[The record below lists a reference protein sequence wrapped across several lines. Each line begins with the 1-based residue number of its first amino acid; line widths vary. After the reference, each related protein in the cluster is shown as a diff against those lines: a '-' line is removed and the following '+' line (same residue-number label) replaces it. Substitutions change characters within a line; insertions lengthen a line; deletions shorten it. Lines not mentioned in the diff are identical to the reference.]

1 MAIPPPE
8 TNHLHAPL
16 NSQVGGDHYKTL
28 AIQPIEF
35 IYANNLNFLEGC
47 VIKRICRHRRKN
59 GREDIEK
66 AIHELQIL
74 LNQEYPR

>member
-1 MAIPPPE
+1 MKRETVSQKSDEAIK
-8 TNHLHAPL
+8 
-16 NSQVGGDHYKTL
+16 SQVGGDHYKTL
-28 AIQPIEF
+28 SIQPIEF

-74 LNQEYPR
+74 LEKEYPQ